1 MTHVATALLSLGGFA
16 LLFLAMARH
25 QQDWLRRKLPD
36 QQSRRLRQAG
46 FALLSIAFLIA
57 GLGLGWGYGSV
68 AWFGWLSYALKIRSI
83 TYATTFHWMPFPR
96 ASCLSWG
103 ARGNTTWRIW
113 SR

>member
-36 QQSRRLRQAG
+36 PQSRRLRRAG

-57 GLGLGWGYGSV
+57 GLGLGWGYGSI
-68 AWFGWLSYALKIRSI
+68 AWFGWLSA
-83 TYATTFHWMPFPR
+83 
-96 ASCLSWG
+96 G
-103 ARGNTTWRIW
+103 AVTIVTLNCNRERILA
-113 SR
+113 RVRP